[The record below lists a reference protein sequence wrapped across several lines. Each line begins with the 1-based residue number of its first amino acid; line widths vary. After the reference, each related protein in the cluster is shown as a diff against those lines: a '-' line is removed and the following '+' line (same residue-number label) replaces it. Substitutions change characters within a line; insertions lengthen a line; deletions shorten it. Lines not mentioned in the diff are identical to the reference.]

1 MDPQE
6 VRASWEAVAE
16 AYAELR
22 DPGGPD
28 ADLLTELLERLPP
41 DATVVDVGC
50 GDGARTL
57 ANLTAVETVGVD
69 VARRP
74 LELARET
81 VPGVT
86 LVQGEMTS
94 LPVADGIADAVTA
107 YHAVFHVSSDDHP
120 AVYRE
125 FARVLRPGGYVLLT
139 VGSGPSESV
148 RDDWLDTGERMYW
161 STPGPT
167 RTQSQLRESGFEIEW
182 TRTVDDPLGSSTRF
196 VLARLV

>member
-1 MDPQE
+1 MNPRE
-6 VRASWEAVAE
+6 VRAAWESVAD
-16 AYAELR
+16 AYAKMR

-28 ADLLTELLERLPP
+28 AALLDELLAPLPS

-57 ANLTAVETVGVD
+57 ANLSSVEAVGVD

-81 VPGVT
+81 VPGAH
-86 LVQGEMTS
+86 LLQGEMTA
-94 LPVADGIADAVTA
+94 LPVADGVADAVTA

-125 FARVLRPGGYVLLT
+125 FARVVRPGGYALLT
-139 VGSGPSESV
+139 VGSGRTESV
-148 RDDWLDTGERMYW
+148 RNDWLGTGERMYW
-161 STPGPT
+161 STPGPERT
-167 RTQSQLRESGFEIEW
+167 RTQLRAAGFAIEW
-182 TRTVDDPLGSSTRF
+182 TRTVDDPLGSATRF
-196 VLARLV
+196 VLARLA

>member
-1 MDPQE
+1 MDREE
-6 VRASWEAVAE
+6 VRQSWEAVAD

-28 ADLLTELLERLPP
+28 AALLDELLDLLPA

-57 ANLTAVETVGVD
+57 ANLSSVETIGVD
-69 VARRP
+69 IARRP
-74 LELARET
+74 LALARER
-81 VPGVT
+81 VPGAH

-94 LPVADGIADAVTA
+94 LPMADDVADAVTA

-125 FARVLRPGGYVLLT
+125 FARVLRPGGYALLT
-139 VGSGPSESV
+139 VGSGHTESV
-148 RDDWLDTGERMYW
+148 RSDWLGTGQRMYW
-161 STPGPT
+161 STPGLERT
-167 RTQSQLRESGFEIEW
+167 RSQLREVGFEIEW

-196 VLARLV
+196 VLARLA